1 MIYLAWG
8 TQENVSMPTGGSDL
22 GVYITASLDAARSFF
37 APIRYSTAMGSL
49 FQDDEVAFES
59 QVVTRPD
66 GRRFYGVWNQLTIA
80 TGRTVAEY
88 ASGNITAGTSP

>member
-1 MIYLAWG
+1 
-8 TQENVSMPTGGSDL
+8 
-22 GVYITASLDAARSFF
+22 
-37 APIRYSTAMGSL
+37 MGSL

-66 GRRFYGVWNQLTIA
+66 GRRFYGVWNQLTTA

-88 ASGNITAGTSP
+88 ASGNITAGAAP